1 MKFNLDEFS
10 EATAEAKFTAGDTVT
25 IKLYDKDDVDVTPT
39 SPDDVCTA
47 VGDGSVFRWPYS
59 NIAPAPTEYQS
70 YLWTM
75 TNQDSAEKTDVDVFG
90 VFESVKSVF
99 MIPFDVDVST
109 LAINK
114 GDSFEPEIRVD
125 TNSTDLNVGVEFS
138 DGETSTSTTIYKA
151 TSDITDRG
159 DGLPGGDDQVLL
171 VAQGDTFQI
180 FRIFLDGDET
190 VLFDSRHVDMK
201 ITAETKDGKTQTIK
215 KKIPFTQTAAIG
227 FDSVP

>member
-1 MKFNLDEFS
+1 MNFNLSEFS
-10 EATAEAKFTAGDTVT
+10 EESAESKFTIGDTVT
-25 IKLYDKDDVDVTPT
+25 IKIYDKDDNDVTPA
-39 SPDDVCTA
+39 SPDDECYA
-47 VGDGSVFRWPYS
+47 VGDGSVFRWDYS
-59 NIAPAPTEYQS
+59 NLTTPTEYQK

-75 TNQDSAEKTDVDVFG
+75 TNQSAVERTDIDVFTAI
-90 VFESVKSVF
+90 ESKSVF

-138 DGETSTSTTIYKA
+138 DGDTSTSTTILKA

-190 VLFDSRHVDMK
+190 VLFDSRFVDMK
-201 ITAETKDGKTQTIK
+201 ITAETKDGKIQTIK

-227 FDSVP
+227 FDTVP